1 MYEINPINVTIFLL
15 FKNFID
21 STCVNVVLPSLT
33 ICVALYSSDKNAY
46 PIPKLIKHPPAN
58 SEINNIMLATSE
70 NVETHTD
77 IPIKEIPNKMQN
89 IPTGTFKT
97 KSKVLVYLSIK

>member
-1 MYEINPINVTIFLL
+1 MFEINPINVTIFLL

-21 STCVNVVLPSLT
+21 STGVNVVLPSLT

-58 SEINNIMLATSE
+58 SRINNIMLATSE

-77 IPIKEIPNKMQN
+77 IPIKEIPNKMK
-89 IPTGTFKT
+89 ILLLELLKP
-97 KSKVLVYLSIK
+97 KVKF